1 MQGDVREVII
11 TISMIPGTKRSV
23 ASFVDITKRKQ
34 AEEALKK
41 NERDLKDKTHELEEL
56 NAALRVLLKRR
67 EEDKLELEN
76 NVVSNLKK
84 LVIPYIEKLKKGRI
98 DRNDLVS
105 LNVIESNL
113 KDIAS
118 PFASKLSSE
127 HLSLTPK
134 ELQVADLIKEGKT
147 TKEIAE
153 FMSLSPATVEI
164 HRYHIREKL
173 GLSRKKTNLR
183 TYLSSLK

>member
-1 MQGDVREVII
+1 M
-11 TISMIPGTKRSV
+11 
-23 ASFVDITKRKQ
+23 
-34 AEEALKK
+34 
-41 NERDLKDKTHELEEL
+41 
-56 NAALRVLLKRR
+56 
-67 EEDKLELEN
+67 
-76 NVVSNLKK
+76 
-84 LVIPYIEKLKKGRI
+84 PYIEKIKKGRLEGE
-98 DRNDLVS
+98 DLVC

-118 PFASKLSSE
+118 PFASRLSSE
-127 HLSLTPK
+127 YLSLTPK